1 MPGEHA
7 TTAAAHCARK
17 PRTLFASIGF
27 GSPPLT
33 ASSTVRT
40 SLSATKAP
48 SGPSDFSQPRSC
60 GTMRV
65 ATRPLDVAGALLS
78 RRRVALRAS
87 IASARMAPGMS
98 EVRTH
103 ELTVDARDS
112 MSVSSNESAPWC
124 QVDWSPTTLMTGELA
139 RRALWRL
146 ARALASPGP
155 RCRRVHAGL
164 RAIRA
169 YPSAAPL
176 TTVSWSARTGRIAS
190 GPRESSAPTSHISV
204 VPGFAKHTSTPPSCR
219 ARTRASAPFLGGA
232 RGEIED
238 GPRGAMAT
246 RGVARVSRRG
256 VEARNGRPT

>member
-1 MPGEHA
+1 M
-7 TTAAAHCARK
+7 
-17 PRTLFASIGF
+17 
-27 GSPPLT
+27 
-33 ASSTVRT
+33 
-40 SLSATKAP
+40 
-48 SGPSDFSQPRSC
+48 
-60 GTMRV
+60 
-65 ATRPLDVAGALLS
+65 
-78 RRRVALRAS
+78 
-87 IASARMAPGMS
+87 ASARIAPGMS
-98 EVRTH
+98 DVRTH

-124 QVDWSPTTLMTGELA
+124 QVDWSPTTLRTGELA

-164 RAIRA
+164 RAILA

-176 TTVSWSARTGRIAS
+176 TTVSCSASTVRIAS

-204 VPGFAKHTSTPPSCR
+204 VPGLAKHTSTPPSCR

-246 RGVARVSRRG
+246 ELCCAYRGEVS
-256 VEARNGRPT
+256 RNGRPDGKRARPPDFPTRRASRLRRFRGTSSRHRALPHRAADQSRHGRGEHRAPRGPRQVGPRRRVHPYVRARAVLLPQPRPSKGPD